1 MNWLQLIF
9 CSCFVLVLYTY
20 ICYPAL
26 LFAYSIFKRRSR
38 LLDDNYFPSVTML
51 IAAYNE
57 EVAIEEKLLNC
68 FNLSYP
74 NGSLHFLVGSDA
86 SNDRTN
92 EIAARYSSPRL
103 KLIAFEERRG
113 KAAVLN
119 DLVALTDSEILV
131 FSDANTIYR
140 QDAILRLVSHFAE
153 KKIGGVCGRLVL
165 LNQKGQ
171 ADAEGERAYWDY
183 ENYLKHLEGKIKTV
197 IGANGAIYAIRREL
211 YTKLPTH
218 KVVMDDFLIPL
229 KIVQQGYDIVYD
241 KNAVVSEQTAPS
253 IRLEFKRKVR
263 IGAANFHGIREILPL
278 LNPLRGFVAFG
289 LWSHKIIRWFVPFF
303 LLAIFASNLALLGTP
318 FYNICFVLQSVFYGI
333 AFVSWQLDRRGV
345 QLPLLI
351 YPYYFV
357 TVNFALLL
365 GFFKFLTGSQKPAW
379 ARTAR

>member
-1 MNWLQLIF
+1 MNWVELTF
-9 CSCFVLVLYTY
+9 WSCTVLVLYTY
-20 ICYPAL
+20 VCYPAL
-26 LFAYSIFKRRSR
+26 LLVLSIFIRKPRR
-38 LLDDNYFPSVTML
+38 LDENHFPSVSML

-57 EVAIEEKLLNC
+57 EAALEEKLRNC
-68 FNLSYP
+68 FALDYP
-74 NGSLHFLVGSDA
+74 AGKLNFIIGSDA
-86 SNDRTN
+86 SDDRTN
-92 EIAARYSSPRL
+92 EIAAQHTSPSL
-103 KLIAFEERRG
+103 KFVAFPQRRG

-119 DLVALTDSEILV
+119 DLVALANSEIIV

-140 QDAILRLVSHFAE
+140 RDAILRLVSHFAE
-153 KKIGGVCGRLVL
+153 KEIGGVCGRLVL

-171 ADAEGERAYWDY
+171 AEAEGERIYWDY
-183 ENYLKHLEGKIKTV
+183 ENYLKHLEGRIKTV

-211 YTKLPTH
+211 YFMLPTE

-229 KIVQQGYDIVYD
+229 KIVQNGYDIVYD
-241 KNAVVSEQTAPS
+241 KDAVVSEFTAPS
-253 IRLEFKRKVR
+253 VRIEFKRKVR

-303 LLAIFASNLALLGTP
+303 LLALFAVNLALLGST
-318 FYNICFVLQSVFYGI
+318 FYNVFFILQALFYGI